1 MSCVYLMAQ
10 YNPRVSESSWIVCF
24 FFDFP
29 SISACYW
36 TRLSKSSPSGTTF
49 PLGFS
54 LANQVIWLLGYAKV
68 NMMLQKVLTSW
79 RLRLNSRL
87 IIEFYYF
94 FHETSEKKHPPGLHF
109 IFPPPIVTIKMIP
122 NLRSLCCF
130 WQMIKLGV
138 IPPLGRETA
147 AWIIQQQTE
156 WLLKCEK
163 ETLLALPGKEADATK
178 KNRLLFISLS
188 SSSRDVSPP
197 FLVHETCAHAWKEMR
212 KGGVVSIPFF
222 I

>member
-1 MSCVYLMAQ
+1 MA
-10 YNPRVSESSWIVCF
+10 IGLCK
-24 FFDFP
+24 
-29 SISACYW
+29 
-36 TRLSKSSPSGTTF
+36 SKHDVTEGTWYF
-49 PLGFS
+49 L
-54 LANQVIWLLGYAKV
+54 VLLKV
-68 NMMLQKVLTSW
+68 KTEFE
-79 RLRLNSRL
+79 
-87 IIEFYYF
+87 IEFYYF
-94 FHETSEKKHPPGLHF
+94 LHETSEKKHPPGLHF

-138 IPPLGRETA
+138 IPPLGTRETA

-197 FLVHETCAHAWKEMR
+197 FFGARNLCTCMKRNEERW
-212 KGGVVSIPFF
+212 GGFNTFF
-222 I
+222 HLTYFLLDSGTILNNECCLL

>member
-10 YNPRVSESSWIVCF
+10 YNPCVSESSWIVHF

-29 SISACYW
+29 LSACYW

-94 FHETSEKKHPPGLHF
+94 FHETSEKNTHLDYTLF
-109 IFPPPIVTIKMIP
+109 
-122 NLRSLCCF
+122 SL
-130 WQMIKLGV
+130 
-138 IPPLGRETA
+138 PPLWPSKWYLIYGV
-147 AWIIQQQTE
+147 
-156 WLLKCEK
+156 CVVF
-163 ETLLALPGKEADATK
+163 GK
-178 KNRLLFISLS
+178 L
-188 SSSRDVSPP
+188 
-197 FLVHETCAHAWKEMR
+197 
-212 KGGVVSIPFF
+212 
-222 I
+222 

>member
-1 MSCVYLMAQ
+1 
-10 YNPRVSESSWIVCF
+10 
-24 FFDFP
+24 
-29 SISACYW
+29 
-36 TRLSKSSPSGTTF
+36 
-49 PLGFS
+49 
-54 LANQVIWLLGYAKV
+54 
-68 NMMLQKVLTSW
+68 
-79 RLRLNSRL
+79 
-87 IIEFYYF
+87 
-94 FHETSEKKHPPGLHF
+94 
-109 IFPPPIVTIKMIP
+109 MIP

-163 ETLLALPGKEADATK
+163 ETLLLALPGKEADATK

-197 FLVHETCAHAWKEMR
+197 FFGARNLSCFAFDVIQFIISRGLYPFLSCTRFYSGWPSLDYLWNCRVTQKNTRHTVVTESNEFCRDIFHHAWTE
-212 KGGVVSIPFF
+212 S
-222 I
+222 

>member
-1 MSCVYLMAQ
+1 MKHL
-10 YNPRVSESSWIVCF
+10 
-24 FFDFP
+24 
-29 SISACYW
+29 
-36 TRLSKSSPSGTTF
+36 K
-49 PLGFS
+49 
-54 LANQVIWLLGYAKV
+54 
-68 NMMLQKVLTSW
+68 
-79 RLRLNSRL
+79 
-87 IIEFYYF
+87 
-94 FHETSEKKHPPGLHF
+94 KKHPPGLHF

-197 FLVHETCAHAWKEMR
+197 FFGARNLCTCMKRNEERWGGFNTFFHLTYFLLDSGTILNNECCLLWKLWSPAQKKVLR
-212 KGGVVSIPFF
+212 NVSPESRVDSTF